1 MVENFTLETQAAV
14 DVMICANQTVEMV
27 EMAVHNMVLLWNV
40 PMFSWRTARF

>member
-27 EMAVHNMVLLWNV
+27 EMAVHNMVLPVECSNV
-40 PMFSWRTARF
+40 LLGDS